1 MTDRVADQTAA
12 GLWRY
17 FAAWA
22 TRHGLAN
29 KLAVVLTV
37 AAVIAGIA
45 TYAALTE
52 TPPFGHDPDTVYLL
66 LNLDLVILLLLGALV
81 ARRIVTLW
89 VKRRRGMAGSRLH
102 IRLVALFSVVAVAPA
117 IIVAAFSALFFHAG
131 IQSWFS
137 ERVRTAVNE
146 SLSVAQAYL
155 EEHQNALRADALAMA
170 NDLNREAPRLIADPV
185 FFDQFVSTQAL
196 LRGLTEALIFEGNG
210 RTLARS
216 NMTFMLQFERVS
228 ETALAEARSG
238 EVVRLATE
246 SDDRVRAVIQLERF
260 VDTFLLVG
268 RLVEPQVIAHMERA
282 QGAVAEYTELQGRQS
297 DFQITFGL
305 IYVVVALLLLLVAVW
320 IGLIFAD
327 TLVAP
332 ISALIGAAERVR
344 AGDLSARVPPSSSGD
359 ELASLSRAFNR
370 MTNQLESQRR
380 ELVDANEQL
389 DRRRRFTE
397 TVLAGVSAG
406 VVGLDADGRIN
417 LPNKS
422 ASELLGRD
430 LDGQVGRPLVD
441 ALPELAEP
449 MAAIRQRPSRQVEAQ
464 IKIRRG
470 PELRTLLVRIASERV
485 DGVARGYVITFDDV
499 TELLSA
505 QRKAAWADVARRIA
519 HEIKN
524 PLTPIQLSA
533 ERLKRK
539 YMKEIASDPETF
551 ITCTDTIVRQVGD
564 IGRMVD
570 EFSAFARM
578 PSPVMKPHDVYE
590 LCHQAVAL
598 QRNALPEIAFELV
611 EPAARPLIPCD
622 ARQVVQA
629 VTNLLQNAVDAIAG
643 REPTADGDQLPPG
656 RIVVAL
662 ANDGSNLTISVEDN
676 GKGLPAD
683 HRDRLTEPYV
693 TTRAKGTGLGLAI
706 VKKIMEDHGG
716 RLTLADRPG
725 GGARVVLCFPFGDA
739 SRIDGAERVDEPLE
753 HSGAERRRHGA

>member
-17 FAAWA
+17 FAAWV
-22 TRHGLAN
+22 TRHSLSN

-52 TPPFGHDPDTVYLL
+52 TPPFGHDPETVYLL

-228 ETALAEARSG
+228 EAALAEARTG

-406 VVGLDADGRIN
+406 VVGLDADAHIN

-430 LDGQVGRPLVD
+430 LEGQVGRPLVE

-470 PELRTLLVRIASERV
+470 AELRTLLVRIASERV

-539 YMKEIASDPETF
+539 YMQEIASDPETF

-598 QRNALPEIAFELV
+598 QRNALTDIAFELV

-643 REPTADGDQLPPG
+643 REPAADGDPLPPG
-656 RIVVAL
+656 RIVVTL
-662 ANDGSNLTISVEDN
+662 AAGGSDLTISVEDN

-725 GGARVVLCFPFGDA
+725 GGARVVLCFPFGDV
-739 SRIDGAERVDEPLE
+739 SRIDGAGHVDEPLE